1 MELIGNTMSEDK
13 KKNWLYLVGLLL
25 LVPSDAF
32 AHGDPSVLYSFIS
45 IALLH
50 CSLAVYLAVSKRFV
64 GLRVP
69 FFGVFVVNA
78 VMSWAWAIGYKGPS
92 FANMYIGLI
101 GAPTL
106 TFFCLFWLRANIHR
120 IRLGKK

>member
-1 MELIGNTMSEDK
+1 MDFEVSRADLHPMFRNK
-13 KKNWLYLVGLLL
+13 KMNYLYLVGLVLL
-25 LVPSDAF
+25 APSSAL
-32 AHGDPSVLYSFIS
+32 AHGDPVILYSFIS

-50 CSLAVYLAVSKRFV
+50 CSLAVYLVVSKRFV

-92 FANMYIGLI
+92 FANMYIGLV
-101 GAPTL
+101 GGPTV
-106 TFFCLFWLRANIHR
+106 TFFCLLWVLAR
-120 IRLGKK
+120 IEK